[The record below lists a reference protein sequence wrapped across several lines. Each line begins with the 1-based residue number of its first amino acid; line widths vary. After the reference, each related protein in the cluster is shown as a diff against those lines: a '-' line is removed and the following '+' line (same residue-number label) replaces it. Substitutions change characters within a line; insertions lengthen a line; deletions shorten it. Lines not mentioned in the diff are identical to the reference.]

1 MNGGR
6 CSTTRIW
13 RPPSSTASWSA
24 DGSFASMD
32 PRDELVISS
41 WRTPCQ
47 AVPNGSE
54 YLEYVAQNFRNPQLE
69 ILKVEM
75 NLLQTRFDKFDDL
88 IFRMR
93 GWLFTIVATLLGG
106 AISLKKVQL
115 ATLATGMPILF
126 YLFESFWRLDWFKYV
141 LRYRHIRDALH
152 TNKSIEDFA
161 PYDLTDKYG
170 NAPGWRR
177 GLSNTLW
184 SLERF
189 VFFASLALCSLVVRR
204 LV

>member
-54 YLEYVAQNFRNPQLE
+54 YLEYVAQNFRNPHLASLRCHRSLAYEYRGPRTYLE
-69 ILKVEM
+69 
-75 NLLQTRFDKFDDL
+75 F
-88 IFRMR
+88 
-93 GWLFTIVATLLGG
+93 A
-106 AISLKKVQL
+106 
-115 ATLATGMPILF
+115 
-126 YLFESFWRLDWFKYV
+126 
-141 LRYRHIRDALH
+141 DAL
-152 TNKSIEDFA
+152 TFKE
-161 PYDLTDKYG
+161 TD
-170 NAPGWRR
+170 
-177 GLSNTLW
+177 
-184 SLERF
+184 
-189 VFFASLALCSLVVRR
+189 
-204 LV
+204 

>member
-54 YLEYVAQNFRNPQLE
+54 YLEYVAQNFRNPQ
-69 ILKVEM
+69 KD
-75 NLLQTRFDKFDDL
+75 RFTLSPTTNTQWPPRFRPCWTFDAKQHIASTNARACRVTPL
-88 IFRMR
+88 S
-93 GWLFTIVATLLGG
+93 TGG
-106 AISLKKVQL
+106 ADS
-115 ATLATGMPILF
+115 G
-126 YLFESFWRLDWFKYV
+126 S
-141 LRYRHIRDALH
+141 
-152 TNKSIEDFA
+152 
-161 PYDLTDKYG
+161 
-170 NAPGWRR
+170 
-177 GLSNTLW
+177 
-184 SLERF
+184 
-189 VFFASLALCSLVVRR
+189 
-204 LV
+204 

>member
-54 YLEYVAQNFRNPQLE
+54 YLEYVAQNFRNPQKRGKPYYERNQLRRKLWLTRPGDSRFGWHSLRHTFSTYGGNSGVPLPVLQYPLGHASMETTMLYTHPLLE
-69 ILKVEM
+69 AERNAVERIASILLPIAPTM
-75 NLLQTRFDKFDDL
+75 ATRL
-88 IFRMR
+88 S
-93 GWLFTIVATLLGG
+93 GG
-106 AISLKKVQL
+106 
-115 ATLATGMPILF
+115 
-126 YLFESFWRLDWFKYV
+126 
-141 LRYRHIRDALH
+141 
-152 TNKSIEDFA
+152 KSVIQ
-161 PYDLTDKYG
+161 
-170 NAPGWRR
+170 
-177 GLSNTLW
+177 
-184 SLERF
+184 
-189 VFFASLALCSLVVRR
+189 
-204 LV
+204 

>member
-54 YLEYVAQNFRNPQLE
+54 YLEYVAQNFRNPQKEDARFLPRAVDSATE
-69 ILKVEM
+69 VE
-75 NLLQTRFDKFDDL
+75 RF
-88 IFRMR
+88 
-93 GWLFTIVATLLGG
+93 G
-106 AISLKKVQL
+106 AITARAARAIDIQ
-115 ATLATGMPILF
+115 
-126 YLFESFWRLDWFKYV
+126 
-141 LRYRHIRDALH
+141 
-152 TNKSIEDFA
+152 
-161 PYDLTDKYG
+161 
-170 NAPGWRR
+170 
-177 GLSNTLW
+177 
-184 SLERF
+184 
-189 VFFASLALCSLVVRR
+189 
-204 LV
+204 

>member
-54 YLEYVAQNFRNPQLE
+54 YLEYVAQNFRNPHL
-69 ILKVEM
+69 LVTGFSGAGLVGLPSVESPP
-75 NLLQTRFDKFDDL
+75 T
-88 IFRMR
+88 
-93 GWLFTIVATLLGG
+93 
-106 AISLKKVQL
+106 
-115 ATLATGMPILF
+115 
-126 YLFESFWRLDWFKYV
+126 
-141 LRYRHIRDALH
+141 
-152 TNKSIEDFA
+152 
-161 PYDLTDKYG
+161 
-170 NAPGWRR
+170 
-177 GLSNTLW
+177 
-184 SLERF
+184 
-189 VFFASLALCSLVVRR
+189 ALCHVVTLRF
-204 LV
+204 

>member
-54 YLEYVAQNFRNPQLE
+54 YLEYVAQNFRNPHR
-69 ILKVEM
+69 VPD
-75 NLLQTRFDKFDDL
+75 RVF
-88 IFRMR
+88 
-93 GWLFTIVATLLGG
+93 
-106 AISLKKVQL
+106 
-115 ATLATGMPILF
+115 
-126 YLFESFWRLDWFKYV
+126 
-141 LRYRHIRDALH
+141 
-152 TNKSIEDFA
+152 SI
-161 PYDLTDKYG
+161 
-170 NAPGWRR
+170 
-177 GLSNTLW
+177 
-184 SLERF
+184 
-189 VFFASLALCSLVVRR
+189 LALRRNRLLTCAVYDIFLPSERTNRGECSCT
-204 LV
+204 

>member
-54 YLEYVAQNFRNPQLE
+54 YLEYVAQNFRNPQFALRSSAR
-69 ILKVEM
+69 
-75 NLLQTRFDKFDDL
+75 LLLRRQPAPTLGVSTHPVRDL
-88 IFRMR
+88 AGYSRR
-93 GWLFTIVATLLGG
+93 
-106 AISLKKVQL
+106 L
-115 ATLATGMPILF
+115 ACGTATGI
-126 YLFESFWRLDWFKYV
+126 
-141 LRYRHIRDALH
+141 
-152 TNKSIEDFA
+152 
-161 PYDLTDKYG
+161 
-170 NAPGWRR
+170 
-177 GLSNTLW
+177 
-184 SLERF
+184 
-189 VFFASLALCSLVVRR
+189 
-204 LV
+204 

>member
-54 YLEYVAQNFRNPQLE
+54 YLEYVAQNFRNPH
-69 ILKVEM
+69 
-75 NLLQTRFDKFDDL
+75 LLFL
-88 IFRMR
+88 VLFR
-93 GWLFTIVATLLGG
+93 G
-106 AISLKKVQL
+106 
-115 ATLATGMPILF
+115 
-126 YLFESFWRLDWFKYV
+126 
-141 LRYRHIRDALH
+141 
-152 TNKSIEDFA
+152 
-161 PYDLTDKYG
+161 
-170 NAPGWRR
+170 
-177 GLSNTLW
+177 
-184 SLERF
+184 
-189 VFFASLALCSLVVRR
+189 ALCSLFRCAQGSAGLSDRDIAWLARFRR
-204 LV
+204 QRRVYPA

>member
-54 YLEYVAQNFRNPQLE
+54 YLEYVAQNFRNPHLKEE
-69 ILKVEM
+69 ILAETTPADSRADGRCPAPSRNIAFAFLA
-75 NLLQTRFDKFDDL
+75 NLSPVRPMGFVSRQTAR
-88 IFRMR
+88 
-93 GWLFTIVATLLGG
+93 
-106 AISLKKVQL
+106 S
-115 ATLATGMPILF
+115 
-126 YLFESFWRLDWFKYV
+126 E
-141 LRYRHIRDALH
+141 
-152 TNKSIEDFA
+152 
-161 PYDLTDKYG
+161 
-170 NAPGWRR
+170 
-177 GLSNTLW
+177 
-184 SLERF
+184 
-189 VFFASLALCSLVVRR
+189 
-204 LV
+204 